1 MNKLTTFIPCAL
13 FALTV
18 TSVIAEDNN
27 QYAGMNKQLDIMSNI
42 IKSSVSIQDGRKG
55 SRITGIESTYLKGQ
69 GVVFTINSSSGHN
82 RWGNFNFNFAV
93 PDFPLAPLAPL
104 APISSSSSSSSSSSY
119 SSNDDIELENQ
130 MNESVV
136 RSMEE
141 AAQAYEHAM
150 ESFEHNREGY
160 RELREEQRDLS
171 YELRDVAREKRD
183 IEYRLRRADDENKKE
198 LKSELAAL
206 NKQAA
211 KLAVNEKEFK
221 VKSEKLQKK
230 QHAQKIEQE
239 KVNQEKLE
247 EERKQKLLID
257 SGLEKPKVEIDA
269 KTLEAQKLVEEK
281 YGQAGSLAV
290 QGLMNASAKD
300 IEADPEMVDKVL
312 QHISEMKVANEL
324 DKDKMKSLK
333 SIDSLDKLTKE
344 FLNFK
349 NLTSVQLS
357 TVGGGLDTNKI
368 SADLM
373 PTTGSTFD
381 LGSATRPWRKLYLSG
396 GTLVVGDAEIS
407 GTEIAQLDGV
417 TAGTATASKAVIL
430 DASSGITGLG
440 TVSMT
445 TLALSGEPITA
456 SATELNHVDG
466 VTGNIQTALDS
477 KATKAFAIAQ
487 AVALG

>member
-1 MNKLTTFIPCAL
+1 
-13 FALTV
+13 
-18 TSVIAEDNN
+18 
-27 QYAGMNKQLDIMSNI
+27 MST
-42 IKSSVSIQDGRKG
+42 KR
-55 SRITGIESTYLKGQ
+55 Y
-69 GVVFTINSSSGHN
+69 INSNWPGLQEKVKLEQVDSGLEI
-82 RWGNFNFNFAV
+82 
-93 PDFPLAPLAPL
+93 D
-104 APISSSSSSSSSSSY
+104 I
-119 SSNDDIELENQ
+119 DIEKQITQLQEARLAGELEKPEQLSIDPEKQISEWHLEKGLKTFLNNVEFEKEDLNKKIKEEDAKISALEEMFGDLINQ
-130 MNESVV
+130 PKTEKQIEVENTEAISETSFNEFS
-136 RSMEE
+136 EE
-141 AAQAYEHAM
+141 EKQKRAQA
-150 ESFEHNREGY
+150 
-160 RELREEQRDLS
+160 
-171 YELRDVAREKRD
+171 
-183 IEYRLRRADDENKKE
+183 RLNV
-198 LKSELAAL
+198 LSELF
-206 NKQAA
+206 
-211 KLAVNEKEFK
+211 EKKIIE
-221 VKSEKLQKK
+221 E
-230 QHAQKIEQE
+230 KIEQE
-239 KVNQEKLE
+239 KVKQERLE

-312 QHISEMKVANEL
+312 RHISEMKVANEL

-373 PTTGSTFD
+373 PTTGGTFD
-381 LGSATRPWRKLYLSG
+381 LGSATRPWRKLFLSG

-430 DASSGITGLG
+430 GSSKEITGLG
-440 TVSMT
+440 TVGMT
-445 TLALSGEPITA
+445 TLSIGGTAITA

-466 VTGNIQTALDS
+466 VTGNIQTALDT

>member
-1 MNKLTTFIPCAL
+1 
-13 FALTV
+13 
-18 TSVIAEDNN
+18 
-27 QYAGMNKQLDIMSNI
+27 MSTQ
-42 IKSSVSIQDGRKG
+42 K
-55 SRITGIESTYLKGQ
+55 Y
-69 GVVFTINSSSGHN
+69 INSNWPGLQEKVKLEQVDSGLEID
-82 RWGNFNFNFAV
+82 V
-93 PDFPLAPLAPL
+93 
-104 APISSSSSSSSSSSY
+104 
-119 SSNDDIELENQ
+119 DIEQQITQLQEARLAGELEKPEQLSIDPEKQISEWHLEKGLKTFLNNVEFEKEDLDKKIKEEDAKISALEE
-130 MNESVV
+130 MFGGLINKPKTEKEIEVENTEAISESSFNELS
-136 RSMEE
+136 EE
-141 AAQAYEHAM
+141 EKQKRAQA
-150 ESFEHNREGY
+150 
-160 RELREEQRDLS
+160 
-171 YELRDVAREKRD
+171 
-183 IEYRLRRADDENKKE
+183 RLNV
-198 LKSELAAL
+198 LSELF
-206 NKQAA
+206 
-211 KLAVNEKEFK
+211 EKKIIE
-221 VKSEKLQKK
+221 E
-230 QHAQKIEQE
+230 KIEQE
-239 KVNQEKLE
+239 KINQEKLE

-373 PTTGSTFD
+373 PTTGSTYD
-381 LGSATRPWRKLYLSG
+381 LGSAARPWRKLYLSG

-417 TAGTATASKAVIL
+417 TAGQATASKAVIL

-445 TLALSGEPITA
+445 TLAIGGEPITA

>member
-1 MNKLTTFIPCAL
+1 
-13 FALTV
+13 
-18 TSVIAEDNN
+18 
-27 QYAGMNKQLDIMSNI
+27 MST
-42 IKSSVSIQDGRKG
+42 KR
-55 SRITGIESTYLKGQ
+55 Y
-69 GVVFTINSSSGHN
+69 INSNWPGLQEKVKLEQV
-82 RWGNFNFNFAV
+82 GGDLEIDV
-93 PDFPLAPLAPL
+93 
-104 APISSSSSSSSSSSY
+104 
-119 SSNDDIELENQ
+119 DIEQQITQLQEARLAGELEKPEQLSIDPEKQISEWHLEKGLKTFLNNVEFEKEDLDKKIKEEDAKISALEE
-130 MNESVV
+130 MFGGLINKPKTEKEIEVENTEAISESSFNELS
-136 RSMEE
+136 EE
-141 AAQAYEHAM
+141 EKQKRAQA
-150 ESFEHNREGY
+150 
-160 RELREEQRDLS
+160 
-171 YELRDVAREKRD
+171 
-183 IEYRLRRADDENKKE
+183 RLNV
-198 LKSELAAL
+198 LSELF
-206 NKQAA
+206 
-211 KLAVNEKEFK
+211 EKKIIE
-221 VKSEKLQKK
+221 E
-230 QHAQKIEQE
+230 KIEQE
-239 KVNQEKLE
+239 KINQEKLE

-373 PTTGSTFD
+373 PTTGSTYD
-381 LGSATRPWRKLYLSG
+381 LGSAARPWRKLYLSG

-417 TAGTATASKAVIL
+417 TAGQATASKAVIL

-445 TLALSGEPITA
+445 TLAIGGEPITA
-456 SATELNHVDG
+456 SATELNYVDG
-466 VTGNIQTALDS
+466 VTGNIQTQIDANTTLANT
-477 KATKAFAIAQ
+477 KASKAFAIAQ

>member
-1 MNKLTTFIPCAL
+1 
-13 FALTV
+13 
-18 TSVIAEDNN
+18 
-27 QYAGMNKQLDIMSNI
+27 MST
-42 IKSSVSIQDGRKG
+42 KR
-55 SRITGIESTYLKGQ
+55 Y
-69 GVVFTINSSSGHN
+69 INSNWPGLQEKVKLEQV
-82 RWGNFNFNFAV
+82 GGDLEIDV
-93 PDFPLAPLAPL
+93 
-104 APISSSSSSSSSSSY
+104 
-119 SSNDDIELENQ
+119 DIEQQITQLQEARLAGELEKPEQLSIDPEKQISEWHLEKGLKTFLNNVEFEKEDLDKKIKEEDAKISALEEMFGGLIDQ
-130 MNESVV
+130 PKTEKQIEVENTEAISESSFNELS
-136 RSMEE
+136 EE
-141 AAQAYEHAM
+141 EKQKRAQA
-150 ESFEHNREGY
+150 
-160 RELREEQRDLS
+160 
-171 YELRDVAREKRD
+171 
-183 IEYRLRRADDENKKE
+183 RLNV
-198 LKSELAAL
+198 LSELF
-206 NKQAA
+206 
-211 KLAVNEKEFK
+211 EKKIIE
-221 VKSEKLQKK
+221 E
-230 QHAQKIEQE
+230 KIEQE
-239 KVNQEKLE
+239 KINQEKLE

-312 QHISEMKVANEL
+312 QQISEMKVANEL

-373 PTTGSTFD
+373 PTTGSTYD

-445 TLALSGEPITA
+445 TLAIGGEPITA

>member
-1 MNKLTTFIPCAL
+1 
-13 FALTV
+13 
-18 TSVIAEDNN
+18 
-27 QYAGMNKQLDIMSNI
+27 MST
-42 IKSSVSIQDGRKG
+42 KK
-55 SRITGIESTYLKGQ
+55 Y
-69 GVVFTINSSSGHN
+69 INSKWPGLQEKVKLEQV
-82 RWGNFNFNFAV
+82 GGDLEIDV
-93 PDFPLAPLAPL
+93 
-104 APISSSSSSSSSSSY
+104 
-119 SSNDDIELENQ
+119 DIEQQITQLQEARLAGELEKPEQLSIDPEKQISEWHLEKGLKTFLNNVEFEKEDLDKKIKEEDAKIKALEEMFGGLINKPKTERQ
-130 MNESVV
+130 IEVENTEAISESSFNVL
-136 RSMEE
+136 SEE
-141 AAQAYEHAM
+141 EKQERAQA
-150 ESFEHNREGY
+150 
-160 RELREEQRDLS
+160 
-171 YELRDVAREKRD
+171 
-183 IEYRLRRADDENKKE
+183 RLNV
-198 LKSELAAL
+198 LSELF
-206 NKQAA
+206 
-211 KLAVNEKEFK
+211 EKKIIE
-221 VKSEKLQKK
+221 E
-230 QHAQKIEQE
+230 KIEQE
-239 KVNQEKLE
+239 KERQIRLE

-281 YGQAGSLAV
+281 YGQAGSLAL
-290 QGLMNASAKD
+290 QGLMSASAKD
-300 IEADPEMVDKVL
+300 IEADPLIVDKVL
-312 QHISEMKVANEL
+312 KHISEMKVANEL

-333 SIDSLDKLTKE
+333 SIDSLEKLTKE

-349 NLTSVQLS
+349 NITSVQLS

-373 PTTGSTFD
+373 PTTGSTYD

-430 DASSGITGLG
+430 DSSSGITGLG

-456 SATELNHVDG
+456 SATELNFVDG

>member
-1 MNKLTTFIPCAL
+1 
-13 FALTV
+13 
-18 TSVIAEDNN
+18 
-27 QYAGMNKQLDIMSNI
+27 MST
-42 IKSSVSIQDGRKG
+42 KK
-55 SRITGIESTYLKGQ
+55 Y
-69 GVVFTINSSSGHN
+69 INSKWPGLQEKVKLEQV
-82 RWGNFNFNFAV
+82 GGDLEIDV
-93 PDFPLAPLAPL
+93 
-104 APISSSSSSSSSSSY
+104 
-119 SSNDDIELENQ
+119 DIEQQITQLQEARLAGELEKPEQLSIDPEKQISEWHLEKGLKTFLNNVEFEKEDLDKKIKEEDAKIKALEE
-130 MNESVV
+130 MFGGLINEPKTERQIEVENTEAISETSFNVL
-136 RSMEE
+136 SEE
-141 AAQAYEHAM
+141 EKQERAQA
-150 ESFEHNREGY
+150 
-160 RELREEQRDLS
+160 
-171 YELRDVAREKRD
+171 
-183 IEYRLRRADDENKKE
+183 RLNV
-198 LKSELAAL
+198 LSELF
-206 NKQAA
+206 
-211 KLAVNEKEFK
+211 EKKIIE
-221 VKSEKLQKK
+221 E
-230 QHAQKIEQE
+230 KIEQE
-239 KVNQEKLE
+239 KERQIRLE

-281 YGQAGSLAV
+281 YGQAGSLAL
-290 QGLMNASAKD
+290 QGLMSASAKD
-300 IEADPEMVDKVL
+300 IEADPLIVDKVL
-312 QHISEMKVANEL
+312 KHISEMKVANEL

-373 PTTGSTFD
+373 PTTGSTYD

-430 DASSGITGLG
+430 DSSSGITGLG

-456 SATELNHVDG
+456 SATELNFVDG

>member
-1 MNKLTTFIPCAL
+1 
-13 FALTV
+13 
-18 TSVIAEDNN
+18 
-27 QYAGMNKQLDIMSNI
+27 MST
-42 IKSSVSIQDGRKG
+42 KR
-55 SRITGIESTYLKGQ
+55 Y
-69 GVVFTINSSSGHN
+69 INSNWPGLQEKVKLEQV
-82 RWGNFNFNFAV
+82 GGDLEIDV
-93 PDFPLAPLAPL
+93 
-104 APISSSSSSSSSSSY
+104 
-119 SSNDDIELENQ
+119 DIEQQITQLQEARLAGELEKPEQLSIDPEKQISEWHLEKGLKTFLNNVEFEKEDLDKKIKEEDAKISALEEMFGDLIDQ
-130 MNESVV
+130 PKTEKQIEVENTEAISETSFNELS
-136 RSMEE
+136 EE
-141 AAQAYEHAM
+141 EKQKRAQA
-150 ESFEHNREGY
+150 
-160 RELREEQRDLS
+160 
-171 YELRDVAREKRD
+171 
-183 IEYRLRRADDENKKE
+183 RLNV
-198 LKSELAAL
+198 LSELF
-206 NKQAA
+206 
-211 KLAVNEKEFK
+211 EKKIIE
-221 VKSEKLQKK
+221 E
-230 QHAQKIEQE
+230 KIEQE
-239 KVNQEKLE
+239 KINQEKLE

-281 YGQAGSLAV
+281 YGQAGALAV

-430 DASSGITGLG
+430 DSESGITGLG
-440 TVSMT
+440 TVGMT
-445 TLALSGEPITA
+445 TLSLGGTTITA

>member
-1 MNKLTTFIPCAL
+1 
-13 FALTV
+13 
-18 TSVIAEDNN
+18 
-27 QYAGMNKQLDIMSNI
+27 MST
-42 IKSSVSIQDGRKG
+42 KR
-55 SRITGIESTYLKGQ
+55 Y
-69 GVVFTINSSSGHN
+69 INSNWPGLQEKVKLEQV
-82 RWGNFNFNFAV
+82 GGDLEIDV
-93 PDFPLAPLAPL
+93 
-104 APISSSSSSSSSSSY
+104 
-119 SSNDDIELENQ
+119 DIEQQITQLQEARLAGELEKPEQLSIDPEKQISEWHLEKGLKTFLNNVEFEKEDLDKKIKEEDAKISALEEMFGGLIDQ
-130 MNESVV
+130 PKTEKQIEVENTEAISESSFNELS
-136 RSMEE
+136 EE
-141 AAQAYEHAM
+141 EKQKRAQA
-150 ESFEHNREGY
+150 
-160 RELREEQRDLS
+160 
-171 YELRDVAREKRD
+171 
-183 IEYRLRRADDENKKE
+183 RLNV
-198 LKSELAAL
+198 LSELF
-206 NKQAA
+206 
-211 KLAVNEKEFK
+211 EKKIIE
-221 VKSEKLQKK
+221 E
-230 QHAQKIEQE
+230 KIEQE

-373 PTTGSTFD
+373 PTTGSTYD

-430 DASSGITGLG
+430 DASKGITGLG
-440 TVSMT
+440 TVGMT
-445 TLALSGEPITA
+445 TLSLDGTSITA
-456 SATELNHVDG
+456 TAADINIMDGVTATTTEINYLDG
-466 VTGNIQTALDS
+466 VTGNIQTQIDANTTLANAGAS
-477 KATKAFAIAQ
+477 KAFAIAQ

>member
-1 MNKLTTFIPCAL
+1 MFGGLINKPKT
-13 FALTV
+13 
-18 TSVIAEDNN
+18 E
-27 QYAGMNKQLDIMSNI
+27 KQIEVENTEAVSE
-42 IKSSVSIQDGRKG
+42 SS
-55 SRITGIESTYLKGQ
+55 
-69 GVVFTINSSSGHN
+69 
-82 RWGNFNFNFAV
+82 FN
-93 PDFPLAPLAPL
+93 
-104 APISSSSSSSSSSSY
+104 
-119 SSNDDIELENQ
+119 EL
-130 MNESVV
+130 S
-136 RSMEE
+136 EE
-141 AAQAYEHAM
+141 EKQKRAQA
-150 ESFEHNREGY
+150 
-160 RELREEQRDLS
+160 
-171 YELRDVAREKRD
+171 
-183 IEYRLRRADDENKKE
+183 RLNV
-198 LKSELAAL
+198 LSELF
-206 NKQAA
+206 
-211 KLAVNEKEFK
+211 EKKIIE
-221 VKSEKLQKK
+221 E
-230 QHAQKIEQE
+230 KIEQE
-239 KVNQEKLE
+239 KERQIRLE

-281 YGQAGSLAV
+281 YGQAGSLAL
-290 QGLMNASAKD
+290 QGLMSASAKD
-300 IEADPEMVDKVL
+300 IEADPLIVDKVL
-312 QHISEMKVANEL
+312 KHISEMKVANEL

-333 SIDSLDKLTKE
+333 SIDSLEKLTKE

-349 NLTSVQLS
+349 NIASVQLS

-373 PTTGSTFD
+373 PTVGSTYD

-430 DASSGITGLG
+430 DSESGITGLG
-440 TVSMT
+440 TVGMT
-445 TLALSGEPITA
+445 TLSLGGTTITA

>member
-1 MNKLTTFIPCAL
+1 
-13 FALTV
+13 
-18 TSVIAEDNN
+18 
-27 QYAGMNKQLDIMSNI
+27 MST
-42 IKSSVSIQDGRKG
+42 KR
-55 SRITGIESTYLKGQ
+55 Y
-69 GVVFTINSSSGHN
+69 INSNWPGLQEKVKLEQV
-82 RWGNFNFNFAV
+82 GGDLEIDV
-93 PDFPLAPLAPL
+93 
-104 APISSSSSSSSSSSY
+104 
-119 SSNDDIELENQ
+119 DIEQQITQLQEARLAGEIEKPEQLSIDPEKQISEWHLEKGLKTFLNNVEFEKEDLDKKIKEEDAKISALEEMFGDLIDQ
-130 MNESVV
+130 PKTEKQIEVENTEAISESSFNELS
-136 RSMEE
+136 EE
-141 AAQAYEHAM
+141 EKQKRAQA
-150 ESFEHNREGY
+150 
-160 RELREEQRDLS
+160 
-171 YELRDVAREKRD
+171 
-183 IEYRLRRADDENKKE
+183 RLNV
-198 LKSELAAL
+198 LSELF
-206 NKQAA
+206 
-211 KLAVNEKEFK
+211 EKKIIE
-221 VKSEKLQKK
+221 E
-230 QHAQKIEQE
+230 KIEQE
-239 KVNQEKLE
+239 KINQEKLE

-300 IEADPEMVDKVL
+300 IEADPQMVDKVL

-373 PTTGSTFD
+373 PTTGGTFD
-381 LGSATRPWRKLYLSG
+381 LGSATRPWRKLFLSG

-430 DASSGITGLG
+430 DS
-440 TVSMT
+440 
-445 TLALSGEPITA
+445 
-456 SATELNHVDG
+456 
-466 VTGNIQTALDS
+466 
-477 KATKAFAIAQ
+477 
-487 AVALG
+487 

>member
-1 MNKLTTFIPCAL
+1 
-13 FALTV
+13 
-18 TSVIAEDNN
+18 
-27 QYAGMNKQLDIMSNI
+27 MST
-42 IKSSVSIQDGRKG
+42 KR
-55 SRITGIESTYLKGQ
+55 Y
-69 GVVFTINSSSGHN
+69 INSNWPGLQEKVKLEQV
-82 RWGNFNFNFAV
+82 GG
-93 PDFPLAPLAPL
+93 DLE
-104 APISSSSSSSSSSSY
+104 I
-119 SSNDDIELENQ
+119 DIDIEKQITQLQEARLAGEIEKPEQLSIDPEKQISEWHLEKGLKTFLNNVEFEKEDLDKKIKEEDAKISALEEMFGDLINQ
-130 MNESVV
+130 PKTEKQIEVENTEAISESSFNELS
-136 RSMEE
+136 EE
-141 AAQAYEHAM
+141 EKQKRAQA
-150 ESFEHNREGY
+150 
-160 RELREEQRDLS
+160 
-171 YELRDVAREKRD
+171 
-183 IEYRLRRADDENKKE
+183 RLNV
-198 LKSELAAL
+198 LSELF
-206 NKQAA
+206 
-211 KLAVNEKEFK
+211 EKKIIE
-221 VKSEKLQKK
+221 E
-230 QHAQKIEQE
+230 KIEQE

-300 IEADPEMVDKVL
+300 IEADPQMVDKVL

-373 PTTGSTFD
+373 PTTGSTYD

-430 DASSGITGLG
+430 DASKGITGLG
-440 TVSMT
+440 TVGMT
-445 TLALSGEPITA
+445 TLSLDGTSITA
-456 SATELNHVDG
+456 TAADINIMDGVTATTTEINYLDG
-466 VTGNIQTALDS
+466 VTGNIQTQIDANTTLANAGAS
-477 KATKAFAIAQ
+477 KAFAIAQ

>member
-1 MNKLTTFIPCAL
+1 
-13 FALTV
+13 
-18 TSVIAEDNN
+18 
-27 QYAGMNKQLDIMSNI
+27 MST
-42 IKSSVSIQDGRKG
+42 KR
-55 SRITGIESTYLKGQ
+55 Y
-69 GVVFTINSSSGHN
+69 INSNWPGLQEKVKLEQV
-82 RWGNFNFNFAV
+82 GGDLEIDV
-93 PDFPLAPLAPL
+93 
-104 APISSSSSSSSSSSY
+104 
-119 SSNDDIELENQ
+119 DIEQQITQLQEARLAGELEKPEQ
-130 MNESVV
+130 LSIDPEKQINEWHLEKGLKTFLNNVEFEKEDLDKKIK
-136 RSMEE
+136 EE
-141 AAQAYEHAM
+141 DAKISALEEMFGDLIDQPKTEKQIEVENTEAISESSFNELSEEEKQKRAQA
-150 ESFEHNREGY
+150 
-160 RELREEQRDLS
+160 
-171 YELRDVAREKRD
+171 
-183 IEYRLRRADDENKKE
+183 RLNV
-198 LKSELAAL
+198 LSELF
-206 NKQAA
+206 
-211 KLAVNEKEFK
+211 EKKIIE
-221 VKSEKLQKK
+221 E
-230 QHAQKIEQE
+230 KIEQE
-239 KVNQEKLE
+239 KINQEKLE

-300 IEADPEMVDKVL
+300 IEADPLMVDKVL

-417 TAGTATASKAVIL
+417 TAGQATASKAVIL
-430 DASSGITGLG
+430 DSESGITGLG
-440 TVSMT
+440 TVGMT
-445 TLALSGEPITA
+445 TLSLGGTSITA
-456 SATELNHVDG
+456 SATELNFVEG
-466 VTGNIQTALDS
+466 VTGNIQTQIDANTTLANT
-477 KATKAFAIAQ
+477 KASKAFAIAQ

>member
-1 MNKLTTFIPCAL
+1 
-13 FALTV
+13 
-18 TSVIAEDNN
+18 
-27 QYAGMNKQLDIMSNI
+27 MST
-42 IKSSVSIQDGRKG
+42 KK
-55 SRITGIESTYLKGQ
+55 Y
-69 GVVFTINSSSGHN
+69 INSKWPGLQEKVKLEQV
-82 RWGNFNFNFAV
+82 GGDLEIDV
-93 PDFPLAPLAPL
+93 
-104 APISSSSSSSSSSSY
+104 
-119 SSNDDIELENQ
+119 DIEQQITQLQEARLAGELEKPEQLSIDPEKQISEWHLEKGLKTFLN
-130 MNESVV
+130 NVEFEKEDLDKKIK
-136 RSMEE
+136 EE
-141 AAQAYEHAM
+141 DAKIKALEEMFGGLINKPKTERQIEVENTEAISETSFNVLSEEEKQERAQA
-150 ESFEHNREGY
+150 
-160 RELREEQRDLS
+160 
-171 YELRDVAREKRD
+171 
-183 IEYRLRRADDENKKE
+183 RLNV
-198 LKSELAAL
+198 LSELF
-206 NKQAA
+206 
-211 KLAVNEKEFK
+211 EKKIIE
-221 VKSEKLQKK
+221 E
-230 QHAQKIEQE
+230 KIEQE
-239 KVNQEKLE
+239 KERQIRLE

-281 YGQAGSLAV
+281 YGQAGSLAL
-290 QGLMNASAKD
+290 QGLMSASAKD
-300 IEADPEMVDKVL
+300 IEADPLIVDKVL
-312 QHISEMKVANEL
+312 KHISEMKVANEL

-349 NLTSVQLS
+349 NITSVQLS

-373 PTTGSTFD
+373 PTTGSTYD

-456 SATELNHVDG
+456 SATELNFVDG

>member
-1 MNKLTTFIPCAL
+1 
-13 FALTV
+13 
-18 TSVIAEDNN
+18 
-27 QYAGMNKQLDIMSNI
+27 MST
-42 IKSSVSIQDGRKG
+42 KR
-55 SRITGIESTYLKGQ
+55 Y
-69 GVVFTINSSSGHN
+69 INSNWPGLQEKVKLEQV
-82 RWGNFNFNFAV
+82 GGDLEIDV
-93 PDFPLAPLAPL
+93 
-104 APISSSSSSSSSSSY
+104 
-119 SSNDDIELENQ
+119 DIEQQITQLQEARLAGELEKPEQLSIDPEKQISEWHLEKGLKTFLNNVEFEKEDLDKKIKEEDAKISALEEMFGDLINQ
-130 MNESVV
+130 PKTEKQIEVENTEAISESSFNELS
-136 RSMEE
+136 EE
-141 AAQAYEHAM
+141 EKQKRAQA
-150 ESFEHNREGY
+150 
-160 RELREEQRDLS
+160 
-171 YELRDVAREKRD
+171 
-183 IEYRLRRADDENKKE
+183 RLNV
-198 LKSELAAL
+198 LSELF
-206 NKQAA
+206 
-211 KLAVNEKEFK
+211 EKKIIE
-221 VKSEKLQKK
+221 E
-230 QHAQKIEQE
+230 KIEQE
-239 KVNQEKLE
+239 KINQEKLE

-373 PTTGSTFD
+373 PTTGSTYD

-445 TLALSGEPITA
+445 TLAIGGEPITA